1 MSETDSFINEVTE
14 EVRRDRLFT
23 LFRRWAWL
31 AVLVVAALVGGAA
44 WLEYSRS
51 QERAAAEAFGDRL
64 LAVLDRPDP
73 EARVEGLSQI
83 ETDDPETRMLLALL
97 TAGEVARGGSEAEAA
112 AADLRAAAEM
122 PEMPRRYRD
131 LAILK
136 AEIMAPSDPA
146 AARLTLGVL
155 AEPGA
160 PYAALAEEQLALLDI
175 RTGDTEAALERLRRL
190 ERSAAATA
198 GLQQRASQLIVA
210 LEAGARLV
218 DTAPGTVA
226 PIVTEPAVSPEE
238 SDGAAPGVG
247 TTAPAAEE

>member
-14 EVRRDRLFT
+14 EVRRDRLFA

-44 WLEYSRS
+44 WLEYSRA

-73 EARVEGLSQI
+73 AARLEGLSQI
-83 ETDDPETRMLLALL
+83 ETDGPKTRMLLALL
-97 TAGEVARGGSEAEAA
+97 AAGETARDGSGTEAA
-112 AADLRAAAEM
+112 AADLRAAAED
-122 PEMPRRYRD
+122 PDMPRRYRD

-136 AEIMAPSDPA
+136 AEMMAPSDPD
-146 AARLTLGVL
+146 AARLALGVL

-160 PYAALAEEQLALLDI
+160 PYAALAEEQLALVDI
-175 RTGDTEAALERLRRL
+175 RTGDTEAALERLRGL

-198 GLQQRASQLIVA
+198 GLQQRASRLIVA
-210 LEAGARLV
+210 LEAGARIAE
-218 DTAPGTVA
+218 TAPGGA
-226 PIVTEPAVSPEE
+226 SADPEDE
-238 SDGAAPGVG
+238 AATGGGA
-247 TTAPAAEE
+247 TAPAAQE